1 MRRYFL
7 KRLAQTA
14 LTAWVTV
21 TAVFLLLRMA
31 PGDPAANYAPPNPT
45 SEQLAAVR
53 EEFGL
58 DQPVLAQYLTYLG
71 QLLRGDIGDSF
82 QFRRPAVD
90 VVLGRLP
97 YTITLAVAVI
107 VVTALIAI
115 PLGVW
120 MARRN
125 NTAGELGANIAT
137 IAGQSM
143 PDFWIGFVLLT
154 VFAVNLQ
161 WFPSSGF
168 TSMSSI
174 VLPCL
179 TIVILQVALIS
190 RLVRREMVTNL
201 AAPYVTI
208 ARSRGIS
215 ERRLTWRYAF
225 ANSSI
230 PVVTALGTRFAALL
244 NGVVIVEVVFRW
256 PGVGEL
262 VVDALQRRDFP
273 LIQATVLVTVLLALL
288 VQLLVDM
295 LYPLMDPRVRLG
307 QEARA

>member
-14 LTAWVTV
+14 LTAWLTV

-31 PGDPAANYAPPNPT
+31 PGDPAVNYAPPNPS
-45 SEQLAAVR
+45 SEQLEAVR
-53 EEFGL
+53 REFGL
-58 DQPVLAQYLTYLG
+58 DQPVLSQYLTYLG
-71 QLLRGDIGDSF
+71 HLVRGDIGESF
-82 QFRRPAVD
+82 QFRQPAVQ
-90 VVLGRLP
+90 VVMERLP
-97 YTITLAVAVI
+97 YTITLAVAAI
-107 VVTALIAI
+107 AVTTLVAV

-125 NTAGELGANIAT
+125 NTAPELGANIAT

-143 PDFWIGFVLLT
+143 PDFWIGFVLLIL
-154 VFAVNLQ
+154 FAVNLQ
-161 WFPSSGF
+161 WFEPSGF
-168 TSMSSI
+168 TSMASI
-174 VLPCL
+174 VLPCA

-201 AAPYVTI
+201 AAPYITI
-208 ARSRGIS
+208 ARSRGVS

-225 ANSSI
+225 ANSAI
-230 PVVTALGTRFAALL
+230 PVVTALGTRFAAML
-244 NGVVIVEVVFRW
+244 NGVVIVEVVFKW
-256 PGVGEL
+256 PGVGAL
-262 VVDALQRRDFP
+262 VVDALERRDFP

-307 QEARA
+307 QEARR